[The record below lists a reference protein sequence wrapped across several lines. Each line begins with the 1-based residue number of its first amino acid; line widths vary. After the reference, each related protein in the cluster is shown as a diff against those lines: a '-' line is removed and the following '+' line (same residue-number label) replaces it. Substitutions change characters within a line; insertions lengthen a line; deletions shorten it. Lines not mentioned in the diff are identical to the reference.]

1 MRKIFA
7 FALALCLLC
16 GVTAFAT
23 EYGPGDDSAETKL
36 QVTVGESYTIVIP
49 ATVDIDFEAKT
60 TNLPVQVTA
69 LRTLSKGTAA
79 NTVRKLAVEM
89 TTDNKLTNAN
99 GDNLAYTVDKDAV
112 YFTAAGTQNF
122 VIGITQANWNAAP
135 AGTYTDT
142 VTFAIAIGNY

>member
-1 MRKIFA
+1 MKKILA
-7 FALALCLLC
+7 VILALCLLC
-16 GVTAFAT
+16 GAVVL
-23 EYGPGDDSAETKL
+23 AETKSTIL
-36 QVTVGESYTIVIP
+36 TTEIDESYTIVIP
-49 ATVDIDFEAKT
+49 ATVDIDFEAT
-60 TNLPVQVTA
+60 STNLPVQVTA
-69 LRTLSKGTAA
+69 LRTYSEGTVA

-99 GDNLAYTVDKDAV
+99 GDNLAYTIDKDAV
-112 YFTAAGTQNF
+112 YFTATGAQNF

>member
-1 MRKIFA
+1 MKKIFA
-7 FALALCLLC
+7 FVLVLCLLC
-16 GVTAFAT
+16 GVTALA
-23 EYGPGDDSAETKL
+23 AETKTTEL
-36 QVTVGESYTIVIP
+36 KAVIDESYTVVIP
-49 ATVDIDFEAKT
+49 PTVNIGFEAT
-60 TNLPVQVTA
+60 STNLPVQVTA

-112 YFTAAGTQNF
+112 YFTATGTQNF